1 MMARFQPSTGPFM
14 ESFLSLVGV
23 AAILLIA
30 VLLSTDRRAIR
41 PRTVGVAFLLQTSLA
56 AFVLYVPQGGALLD
70 RVVRGFQHVINYS
83 NAGIEFVF
91 GPQVVP
97 TLGVTIAFSV
107 LPVIIFFAA
116 LMSLLYYLGIMP
128 VFVGTVGGWLHR
140 LIGTSEAES
149 ISAASNIFV
158 GHTDAPLV
166 VRPYLARMTESEL
179 FAVMTGGCA
188 TIAGGVMMAYATMG
202 VELKYL
208 ITASFMAAPG
218 GLLIAK
224 ILVPE
229 TAVPVGVDAVPE
241 AEAADRPVNVFE
253 AIGNGAMTGLNIAV
267 SVGAMLIAFVALI
280 YMVNG
285 MLTWAGS
292 LVGIEGLTLQW
303 LLGKLLAPLA
313 FLLGVPWSEASTAGS
328 LIGQKFVINEF
339 FAYLAF
345 TEVRDTLSPHTQL
358 VVTFALCGFSNLGS
372 IAILLG
378 GLGAV
383 IPDRRHDIARLGL
396 KAVVGGMLVNLLN
409 AALAGFFY
417 TLTLG

>member
-1 MMARFQPSTGPFM
+1 MQVLMSA
-14 ESFLSLVGV
+14 VGV
-23 AAILLIA
+23 GVVLLIA
-30 VLLSTDRRAIR
+30 WLLSTNRRAVNL
-41 PRTVGVAFLLQTSLA
+41 RTVGVAFALQALLA
-56 AFVLYVPQGGALLD
+56 AVVLYLPQGGAVLD
-70 RVVRGFQHVINYS
+70 RLVRGFQHVIDYG
-83 NAGIEFVF
+83 NAGIEFLF
-91 GPQVVP
+91 GPQIVP
-97 TLGVTIAFSV
+97 TLGVTIAFNV

-116 LMSLLYYLGIMP
+116 LMSLLYYLRIMP
-128 VFVGTVGGWLHR
+128 LFVGTVGGWLHR
-140 LIGTSEAES
+140 LLGTSEAES

-166 VRPYLARMTESEL
+166 VRPYLAHMTESEL

-218 GLLIAK
+218 GLLMAK

-229 TAVPVGVDAVPE
+229 TDEPLKIDASARDEDVEQPIN
-241 AEAADRPVNVFE
+241 AFE
-253 AIGNGAMTGLNIAV
+253 AIGNGALTGLNIAV

-285 MLTWAGS
+285 LFGWVGS
-292 LVGIEGLTLQW
+292 WFGFDGLTLQW
-303 LLGKLLAPLA
+303 LLGKLFAPIA
-313 FLLGVPWSEASTAGS
+313 FLLGVPWSEAATAGS

-345 TEVRDTLSPHTQL
+345 VEVRGELSPYTQL

-383 IPDRRHDIARLGL
+383 IPKRRHDIARLGL
-396 KAVVGGMLVNLLN
+396 KAVVAGTLVNLMN
-409 AALAGFFY
+409 AALAGFFFS
-417 TLTLG
+417 LTAA

>member
-1 MMARFQPSTGPFM
+1 MQ
-14 ESFLSLVGV
+14 SLVALVGIGV
-23 AAILLIA
+23 ILAIA
-30 VLLSTDRRAIR
+30 VLFSTDRHSINL
-41 PRTVGVAFLLQTSLA
+41 RTVGIAFALQTAIA
-56 AFVLYVPQGGALLD
+56 ALVLYVPQGGVVLD
-70 RVVRGFQHVINYS
+70 KIVRGFQHVINYS
-83 NAGIEFVF
+83 NAGIEFLF
-91 GPQVVP
+91 GPQMVP
-97 TLGVTIAFSV
+97 TLGVTVAFSV

-116 LMSLLYYLGIMP
+116 LMSLLYYLRIMP
-128 VFVGTVGGWLHR
+128 LFVGVVGGWLHK
-140 LIGTSEAES
+140 LLGTSEAES

-218 GLLIAK
+218 GLLVAK
-224 ILVPE
+224 LMVPE
-229 TAVPVGVDAVPE
+229 THIPAGVGALPE
-241 AEAADRPVNVFE
+241 ESDEDKPVNVFE

-280 YMVNG
+280 YMANG
-285 MLTWAGS
+285 ILSWFGGLFGFEA
-292 LVGIEGLTLQW
+292 LTLQW
-303 LLGKLLAPLA
+303 LLGQLFAPIA
-313 FLLGVPWSEASTAGS
+313 FLIGVPWAEASTAGS

-339 FAYLAF
+339 FAFLAF
-345 TEVRDTLSPHTQL
+345 MEVRGELSPYSQL

-383 IPDRRHDIARLGL
+383 IPKRRHDIARLGL
-396 KAVVGGMLVNLLN
+396 KAVIGGTLVNLMN

-417 TLTLG
+417 SLTAA

>member
-1 MMARFQPSTGPFM
+1 MQ
-14 ESFLSLVGV
+14 SLTSVVG
-23 AAILLIA
+23 IA
-30 VLLSTDRRAIR
+30 VILGIAVVLSSDRRAIR
-41 PRTVGVAFLLQTSLA
+41 LRTVGVAFLLQTLLA
-56 AFVLYVPQGGALLD
+56 ALVLYVPQGGAALD
-70 RVVRGFQHVINYS
+70 TVVRGFQHVINYS

-91 GPQVVP
+91 GPQIVP
-97 TLGVTIAFSV
+97 SLGVTIAFNV

-116 LMSLLYYLGIMP
+116 LMSLLYYLKIMP
-128 VFVGTVGGWLHR
+128 LFVSVVGGWLHR
-140 LIGTSEAES
+140 LLGTSEAES

-218 GLLIAK
+218 GLLMAK
-224 ILVPE
+224 IVLPE
-229 TAVPVGVDAVPE
+229 TGVPAGAGELPAV
-241 AEAADRPVNVFE
+241 AEEDQPVNVFE
-253 AIGNGAMTGLNIAV
+253 AIGNGAMTGLKVAV

-280 YMVNG
+280 YMLNG
-285 MLTWAGS
+285 ILTG
-292 LVGIEGLTLQW
+292 LGNYVGIESLTLQW
-303 LLGKLLAPLA
+303 LLGQLLAPLA
-313 FLLGVPWSEASTAGS
+313 FLLGVPWSEASLAGS

-345 TEVRDTLSPHTQL
+345 TEVRDSLSPYTQL

-383 IPDRRHDIARLGL
+383 IPTRRHDIARLGL
-396 KAVVGGMLVNLLN
+396 KAVIAGMLVNLMN

-417 TLTLG
+417 SLAPV